1 VLARTRRFAS
11 FPPSALKIVTEK
23 ELESLKKRILIE
35 MGQPMRD
42 ALLDP
47 RTVEVVLNTDGK
59 VWVEKMGEEF
69 VHICDMTQ
77 INSLTLFN
85 SIAHSLGEVV
95 NSQHPILE
103 GRLIVNGARFEGCIP
118 PIVDA
123 PVFALRNKATQ
134 VFSLEDYVASG
145 SLTEAQ
151 NHAIQNAI
159 SNHRN
164 ILVVGSTG
172 SGKTT
177 FANAV
182 LDAIARTFPNAR
194 LVTMEDTPELQISVP
209 NYVSLYTSMTVTM
222 RDLLKATMR
231 LRPDKIVMGETRGGE
246 ALDLL
251 KAWNTGHSG
260 GISTVHANSAYAGL
274 TRLEELCAE
283 ATERHMGNLISEAVN
298 LVVFIHKHPGSGRKI
313 DEIITINGYNE
324 QTKKYEY
331 TTL

>member
-1 VLARTRRFAS
+1 M
-11 FPPSALKIVTEK
+11 KIVSER
-23 ELESLKKRILIE
+23 ELESLKKGILIE
-35 MGQPMRD
+35 MGPAMRE

-47 RTVEVVLNTDGK
+47 LTVEVVLNTDGRI
-59 VWVEKMGEEF
+59 WAERMGEEF
-69 VHICDMTQ
+69 RHIANMTQ
-77 INSLTLFN
+77 INALTLFN

-95 NSQHPILE
+95 NSQRPVLE
-103 GRLIVNGARFEGCIP
+103 GKLIVNGARFEGCIP

-123 PVFALRNKATQ
+123 PIFALRNKATK
-134 VFSLEDYVASG
+134 VFTLEDYVSAG
-145 SLTEAQ
+145 SLTEIQRQAVQ
-151 NHAIQNAI
+151 DAIQND
-159 SNHRN
+159 RN

-182 LDAIARTFPNAR
+182 LDSISKTFPFAR
-194 LVTMEDTPELQISVP
+194 LVTMEDTPELQISVH
-209 NYVSLYTSMTVTM
+209 NYVSLYTSLTVTM

-283 ATERHMGNLISEAVN
+283 ATERPMGNLISEAIH
-298 LVVFIHKHPGSGRKI
+298 LVVFIHKDPVAGRKI
-313 DEIITINGYNE
+313 DEIITIEGYDETNRKYKY
-324 QTKKYEY
+324 QT
-331 TTL
+331 L

>member
-1 VLARTRRFAS
+1 V
-11 FPPSALKIVTEK
+11 KIVLEK

-35 MGQPMRD
+35 MGPAMRE

-47 RTVEVVLNTDGK
+47 RTVEVVLNPDGK
-59 VWVEKMGEEF
+59 VWVEKMGQDFE
-69 VHICDMTQ
+69 HICDMTQ
-77 INSLTLFN
+77 INALTLFN

-123 PVFALRNKATQ
+123 PVFALRNKATH
-134 VFSLEDYVASG
+134 VFTLEDYVSSG
-145 SLTEAQ
+145 SLSEVQ
-151 NHAIQNAI
+151 SKAIQDAI
-159 SNHRN
+159 KNHRN

-182 LDAIARTFPNAR
+182 LESISKTFPSAR
-194 LVTMEDTPELQISVP
+194 VVTMEDTPELQISVP
-209 NYVSLYTSMTVTM
+209 NYVSLYTSLTVTM

-260 GISTVHANSAYAGL
+260 GCSTVHANSAYAGL
-274 TRLEELCAE
+274 TRLEELCGE
-283 ATERHMGNLISEAVN
+283 VTERPMGNLISEAVN
-298 LVVFIHKHPGSGRKI
+298 LVVFLRRDPVAGRII
-313 DEIITINGYNE
+313 DEIITISGYDE
-324 QTKKYEY
+324 QNKKYKY
-331 TTL
+331 QTI

>member
-1 VLARTRRFAS
+1 MQ
-11 FPPSALKIVTEK
+11 IVSEK
-23 ELESLKKRILIE
+23 ELDLLKKRILIE
-35 MGQPMRD
+35 MGPEMRE

-47 RTVEVVLNTDGK
+47 RTVEVVLNSDGR
-59 VWVEKMGEEF
+59 VWVERMGHEF
-69 VHICDMTQ
+69 EHIGNMTLL
-77 INSLTLFN
+77 NALTLFN
-85 SIAHSLGEVV
+85 TIAHSLGEVV
-95 NSQHPILE
+95 NSHNPILE
-103 GRLIVNGARFEGCIP
+103 GKLIVNGARFEGCIP

-123 PVFALRNKATQ
+123 PIFALRNKATK
-134 VFSLEDYVASG
+134 VFTLEDYVASG
-145 SLTEAQ
+145 SLTASQRSEITR
-151 NHAIQNAI
+151 AIRA
-159 SNHRN
+159 HKN

-182 LDAIARTFPNAR
+182 LDAISKEFPAAR
-194 LVTMEDTPELQISVP
+194 LVTMEDTPELQIAVP
-209 NYVSLYTSMTVTM
+209 NYVSLYTSLTVSM

-283 ATERHMGNLISEAVN
+283 ATERPMGNLISEAVN
-298 LVVFIHKHPGSGRKI
+298 LVVFIHKDREAGRKI
-313 DEIITINGYNE
+313 DEIIAVTGYDK
-324 QTKKYEY
+324 QTNKYTY
-331 TTL
+331 DTL

>member
-1 VLARTRRFAS
+1 M
-11 FPPSALKIVTEK
+11 KIVSEK

-35 MGQPMRD
+35 MGPVMRE
-42 ALLDP
+42 ALLDQ

-59 VWVEKMGEEF
+59 VWVERMGEEF
-69 VHICDMTQ
+69 EHICDMTP
-77 INSLTLFN
+77 INALTLFN

-95 NSQHPILE
+95 NSQRPILE
-103 GRLIVNGARFEGCIP
+103 GKLIVNGARFEGCIP

-123 PVFALRNKATQ
+123 PVFAFRNKATK
-134 VFSLEDYVASG
+134 VFTLEEYVSSG
-145 SLTEAQ
+145 SLTETQ
-151 NHAIQNAI
+151 LRAIQDAI
-159 SNHRN
+159 RNDRN

-182 LDAIARTFPNAR
+182 LDSISKTFPASR
-194 LVTMEDTPELQISVP
+194 LVTMEDTPELQIAVP
-209 NYVSLYTSMTVTM
+209 NYVSLYTSMNVTM

-283 ATERHMGNLISEAVN
+283 ATERPMGNLISEAVN
-298 LVVFIHKHPGSGRKI
+298 LVVFIHKDPAAGRKI
-313 DEIITINGYNE
+313 EEIIKITGYNE
-324 QTKKYEY
+324 QTRKYEY
-331 TTL
+331 HTL